1 LADFWFKQT
10 VTLSV
15 VFRKHWMMDL
25 KINNQTFIVTGVT
38 SGFGRS
44 VAVRLLEEGANV
56 IGVARRK
63 ELLSELKY
71 TYDSRFEYLAADITE
86 EGAVDQLIELIGI
99 CRISGIF
106 VNAGGPPAKSFVET
120 EITDWDEA
128 YQKLL
133 RWKVDL
139 VQKMV
144 PRLVDQNYG
153 RILFLESGSVKQ
165 PIENLVLS
173 TSLRMSV
180 VGMAKTLSQEIA
192 GKGVTVN
199 VLAPGSH
206 NTNAIERLINKKTD
220 TDGITY
226 VEARAIFEK
235 NTRVG
240 FLGDPDDLASLA
252 AWLLSPFS
260 RFVTGQTISVA
271 GGAITGVF
279 G

>member
-1 LADFWFKQT
+1 
-10 VTLSV
+10 
-15 VFRKHWMMDL
+15 MDL
-25 KINNQTFIVTGVT
+25 QINHQTFIVTGVT

-44 VAVRLLEEGANV
+44 VALQLLEEGANV

-71 TYDSRFEYLAADITE
+71 TYDSRFEYLATDITE
-86 EGAVDQLIELIGI
+86 EGAVDQLIEIAGVTK
-99 CRISGIF
+99 ISGIF
-106 VNAGGPPAKSFVET
+106 VNAGGPPAKSMMET

-139 VQKMV
+139 VQKIV
-144 PRLVDQNYG
+144 PRLIDQNYG
-153 RILFLESGSVKQ
+153 RIVFLESGSVKQ

-180 VGMAKTLSQEIA
+180 IGMAKTLSQEIA

-206 NTNAIERLINKKTD
+206 NTNAIERLINKKTEME
-220 TDGITY
+220 GISY
-226 VEARAIFEK
+226 DEAKLLFEK
-235 NTRVG
+235 NTKVG
-240 FLGDPDDLASLA
+240 FMGDPDDLASIA
-252 AWLLSPFS
+252 VWLLSPLS
-260 RFVTGQTISVA
+260 KYVTGQTISVA
-271 GGAITGVF
+271 GGSILGVF

>member
-1 LADFWFKQT
+1 
-10 VTLSV
+10 
-15 VFRKHWMMDL
+15 MDL
-25 KINNQTFIVTGVT
+25 QINHQTFIVTGVT

-44 VAVRLLEEGANV
+44 VALQLLEEGAHV

-71 TYDSRFEYLAADITE
+71 TYDSRFEYLTADITE
-86 EGAVDQLIELIGI
+86 EGAVDQLIELTGVTK
-99 CRISGIF
+99 ISGMF
-106 VNAGGPPAKSFVET
+106 VNAGGPPAKSLMET
-120 EITDWDEA
+120 EIADWDEA

-144 PRLVDQNYG
+144 PRLIDQNYG
-153 RILFLESGSVKQ
+153 RIVFLESGSVKQ
-165 PIENLVLS
+165 PIANLVLS

-192 GKGVTVN
+192 DKGVTVN

-206 NTNAIERLINKKTD
+206 NTNAIERLIHKKTE
-220 TDGITY
+220 TEGIAY
-226 VEARAIFEK
+226 DEAREMFEK

-240 FLGDPDDLASLA
+240 FMGDPDDLASIA
-252 AWLLSPFS
+252 VWLLSPLS
-260 RFVTGQTISVA
+260 KYVTGQTISVA
-271 GGAITGVF
+271 GGSILGVF

>member
-1 LADFWFKQT
+1 
-10 VTLSV
+10 
-15 VFRKHWMMDL
+15 MDL

-44 VAVRLLEEGANV
+44 VAMRLLEEGANV

-86 EGAVDQLIELIGI
+86 NGAVDQLIELIGI
-99 CRISGIF
+99 SKISGIF

-144 PRLVDQNYG
+144 PRLVEQNYG

-226 VEARAIFEK
+226 EEARAIFEK